1 MKVTVALLP
10 FADTWKDPVTGSE
23 GFSPHGTEV
32 YVPGAPMLLVEEE
45 EAEHDTLRAGACHFT
60 EDGPVALVVD
70 VPCVKVKFVSA
81 VVWGYFSQP

>member
-1 MKVTVALLP
+1 
-10 FADTWKDPVTGSE
+10 
-23 GFSPHGTEV
+23 
-32 YVPGAPMLLVEEE
+32 MLLVEEE